1 MDGRRARV
9 LARVGGLSPNS
20 VGGQSPARDT
30 VSGMVVF
37 TTELGSCG
45 VRWSDVGVTGV
56 VLPGDRLLR
65 GIDAGHAEDFPL
77 AIRDAIDGM
86 VAVLCGERRD
96 LREVVLDER
105 GLDPFRRRVF
115 AATRAVGPGETIAYG
130 EIARAVGA
138 PGAARAVGAALG
150 SNPYPIIVPCHR
162 VLAADGALTGF
173 SAPGG
178 IATKRRMLQREGA
191 PGFTQE
197 ALFAEL

>member
-1 MDGRRARV
+1 
-9 LARVGGLSPNS
+9 
-20 VGGQSPARDT
+20 
-30 VSGMVVF
+30 MVVF
-37 TTELGSCG
+37 TTELGICG

-56 VLPGDRLLR
+56 LLPGARPLR
-65 GIDAGHAEDFPL
+65 GADAEHAGDLPP

-86 VAVLCGERRD
+86 TAVLRGERRD

-105 GLDPFRRRVF
+105 DVDPFRRRVF
-115 AATRAVGPGETIAYG
+115 AATRAVGPGETITYG

-150 SNPYPIIVPCHR
+150 SNPCPIIVPCHR

-178 IATKRRMLQREGA
+178 ITTKRRMLQREGA

-197 ALFAEL
+197 ALFI